1 MDEMN
6 VAQNAGVQEA
16 SSRGENGQDC
26 PEPFGADKLAMNG
39 VELTQS
45 SSMVILKAACSFYNL
60 SVSISKT
67 KCYRKLVHY
76 LKQME
81 LETATRAVNN
91 YERGHRGDPISMRQL
106 IGLQPSKEEIT
117 T

>member
-1 MDEMN
+1 VDEMN

-26 PEPFGADKLAMNG
+26 PELFGADKLAVNG

-45 SSMVILKAACSFYNL
+45 SSMVILKAACNFYNL

-67 KCYRKLVHY
+67 KCYRKLV
-76 LKQME
+76 
-81 LETATRAVNN
+81 N
-91 YERGHRGDPISMRQL
+91 Y
-106 IGLQPSKEEIT
+106 
-117 T
+117 